1 MKNIGQVCCLV
12 ASSCN
17 ITFIE
22 HQKSAVVKVTLT
34 PSLLYQN
41 GKVKRSMAQGK
52 APVSSDLC
60 LGTVA
65 AIVPGIGPAK
75 VRVRK
80 VHS

>member
-12 ASSCN
+12 ASCN

-22 HQKSAVVKVTLT
+22 HQKSTVANGTLT

-41 GKVKRSMAQGK
+41 GMVKRSMAQGK

-75 VRVRK
+75 VRARK